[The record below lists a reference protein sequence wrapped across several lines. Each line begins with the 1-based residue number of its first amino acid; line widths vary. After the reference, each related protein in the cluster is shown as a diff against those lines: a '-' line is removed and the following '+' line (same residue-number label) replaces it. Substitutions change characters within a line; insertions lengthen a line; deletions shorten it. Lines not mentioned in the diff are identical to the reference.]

1 MLTDKRKLSRAPL
14 LKAGTGLA
22 MLLVFGLAA
31 FHVRAASRVDVS
43 LTPPGGLSPTN
54 TPQMVLVTFDD
65 AVTAYTFDIVQEM
78 LANRYNPNGTPIQA
92 TFFVSNDWT
101 DYWLAH
107 RLYCAGH
114 EIAIHTMTHT
124 TSDETALS
132 VWRAEIVGCRRTLAR
147 LAAIPQEDIRGFRAP
162 FLEFN
167 GESFQILHEQGLTYD
182 TSITEQ
188 PGVLSESIGRMIW
201 PYTLDNGVQQ
211 NCWTGVPPSMPLPG
225 LFEIPLWS
233 LYDPSTKGWTPMDP
247 AGDAAAVMAT
257 LQTNFLARYNG
268 NRAPLGIF
276 MHAGGWAGKSQ
287 YIRNFIEWAQLFPHV
302 WFVNLS
308 AAAAFMQ
315 TPKSVAE
322 AHTFPAFVTVLR
334 TPVPES
340 ETRSVNFSKGTV
352 RTCGEV
358 PLAYPCTN
366 TVYLVRESRPG
377 GSMSFEL
384 TSQWETGYGARLTI
398 RNDTAQQADSWQA
411 AFELP
416 GCSVT
421 WMTGAS
427 RQQEVDRMTLS
438 PNDSGVLAPGESVSV
453 VFGGNRTQEVQPI
466 NVSVTLISTS
476 LKRPRIS
483 TIQTG
488 MDSTVRLAWDDS
500 AFGYAVQQ
508 ATNSLGQGWRTVQEV
523 HGATNWT
530 GMVPESER
538 AIFYRLQ
545 TVP

>member
-1 MLTDKRKLSRAPL
+1 MLTDKRKQSRAPL
-14 LKAGTGLA
+14 VTAGTRLT
-22 MLLVFGLAA
+22 MILVLGLAA
-31 FHVRAASRVDVS
+31 FQMRAASRVDVS
-43 LTPPGGLSPTN
+43 LTPPGGLAPTN

-65 AVTAYTFDIVQEM
+65 AVNASTFDIVQEM

-124 TSDETALS
+124 TSRDTALS

-147 LAAIPQEDIRGFRAP
+147 LAAIPRKDIRGFRAP

-167 GESFQILHEQGLTYD
+167 NESFQILHEQGLTYD
-182 TSITEQ
+182 ASITEQ

-211 NCWTGVPPSMPLPG
+211 NCWTGVPPSEPLPG

-233 LYDPSTKGWTPMDP
+233 LYDPTTKGWTPMDP
-247 AGDAAAVMAT
+247 AGDATAVMAT

-276 MHAGGWAGKSQ
+276 MHAGGWAGKAQ
-287 YIRNFIEWAQLFPHV
+287 YIRNFIEWAQFFPNV

-315 TPKSVAE
+315 TPKSVTE
-322 AHTFPAFVTVLR
+322 AHTFPAFVTVVK

-340 ETRSVNFSKGTV
+340 KTRSFNFSKGTV

-358 PLAYPCTN
+358 PPAYPCTN
-366 TVYLVRESRPG
+366 TVYLVQESCPG

-398 RNDTAQQADSWQA
+398 RNDTSQQADSWQA
-411 AFELP
+411 SFELP

-427 RQQEVDRMTLS
+427 RQQEGNRMTLL
-438 PNDSGVLAPGESVSV
+438 PTDSGVLAPGGSVNV
-453 VFGGNRTQEVQPI
+453 DFGGNRTQEVLPV
-466 NVSVTLISTS
+466 NVSVTLITTG
-476 LKRPRIS
+476 LQRPRIA
-483 TIQTG
+483 TIQRNVDG
-488 MDSTVRLAWDDS
+488 TVRLAWDDS
-500 AFGYAVQQ
+500 ALGYAVQQ
-508 ATNSLGQGWRTVQEV
+508 TTNGLGQGWRTVQEV

-530 GMVPESER
+530 GSGSTSASAV
-538 AIFYRLQ
+538 FYRLQ
-545 TVP
+545 TTP